1 MSCCIR
7 LCDQL
12 GLGEWGELARC
23 EHRMHGIAWD
33 CEGEGEKCSHVCMHE
48 YARVLHGR
56 GTIACKSE
64 NWEKCY
70 HSGYLFFFFFFF
82 FVTDFRGRRGSSFP
96 SFHLSII
103 MGAIL

>member
-33 CEGEGEKCSHVCMHE
+33 CEGAGGEGRSALMCVCTSM
-48 YARVLHGR
+48 R
-56 GTIACKSE
+56 GYCTVE
-64 NWEKCY
+64 
-70 HSGYLFFFFFFF
+70 
-82 FVTDFRGRRGSSFP
+82 VQ
-96 SFHLSII
+96 
-103 MGAIL
+103 